1 MSSSLDAGGRRDAPP
16 SIDLFGHFRDL
27 ARVAIPA
34 ILIGILVGASVFAL
48 RSALVPKEYSATVT
62 AEITPAGTIIPGDA
76 FVEQLR
82 APFVAL
88 STDENVLRQVLTQ
101 VDTGWTTGELSS
113 HVTTTPGS
121 APTMMDFTATAPT
134 SEQAEDVAR
143 AMVTAISAASLSNHA
158 RDITRQIDQM
168 RAQVTAERVRNRAL
182 PDRSDAKVESDATLA
197 DLDSQ
202 LTRLQNS
209 SSDTLTVL
217 AAPSVSDVPVA
228 PNPTQEGAVAGI
240 AATIIAAELLVLFRG
255 RRGRRPNPI
264 WARRA
269 AHRFGAQLTYGK
281 RGEPALPS
289 TLLPA
294 FAQRHR
300 RAQVALIL
308 TGENVDVRGLLDDLA
323 PPPGDTGAG
332 HRMRVEQAALQDA
345 WWQRVDPAELALA
358 VVVLSSSGRDR
369 KAADAALSQL
379 AEIGS
384 TRYLIVLR
392 TAKSS
397 AATPPEST
405 DPGPSGPTESTTST
419 APTSNAA
426 TSFSPGS
433 TETATHPTTAHP
445 TGTQS
450 TGTQSTDVPTSEA
463 STHMTRSPAH
473 NDPGTPHSPD
483 APEPTDSGRFRAV
496 PGEVDSNAR

>member
-1 MSSSLDAGGRRDAPP
+1 
-16 SIDLFGHFRDL
+16 
-27 ARVAIPA
+27 
-34 ILIGILVGASVFAL
+34 
-48 RSALVPKEYSATVT
+48 
-62 AEITPAGTIIPGDA
+62 
-76 FVEQLR
+76 
-82 APFVAL
+82 
-88 STDENVLRQVLTQ
+88 
-101 VDTGWTTGELSS
+101 
-113 HVTTTPGS
+113 
-121 APTMMDFTATAPT
+121 
-134 SEQAEDVAR
+134 
-143 AMVTAISAASLSNHA
+143 
-158 RDITRQIDQM
+158 
-168 RAQVTAERVRNRAL
+168 
-182 PDRSDAKVESDATLA
+182 
-197 DLDSQ
+197 
-202 LTRLQNS
+202 
-209 SSDTLTVL
+209 
-217 AAPSVSDVPVA
+217 
-228 PNPTQEGAVAGI
+228 
-240 AATIIAAELLVLFRG
+240 
-255 RRGRRPNPI
+255 
-264 WARRA
+264 
-269 AHRFGAQLTYGK
+269 
-281 RGEPALPS
+281 
-289 TLLPA
+289 
-294 FAQRHR
+294 
-300 RAQVALIL
+300 
-308 TGENVDVRGLLDDLA
+308 
-323 PPPGDTGAG
+323 
-332 HRMRVEQAALQDA
+332 MRVEQAALQDA

-450 TGTQSTDVPTSEA
+450 TDVPTSEA

-473 NDPGTPHSPD
+473 DDPGTPHSPD